1 MTTQAESA
9 ESLLHGCREE
19 LKRMESNLRV
29 KGDIWRAERVKRF
42 RIEYFGEE

>member
-1 MTTQAESA
+1 MLTSE
-9 ESLLHGCREE
+9 ELLHDCREE

-42 RIEYFGEE
+42 RIEYFGEETP